1 MRASG
6 PSRYPRAAPRDP
18 PPARRSTGCEN
29 GPAAA
34 GAEIVPSRY
43 GRAPQRALPFAG
55 RERGGARV
63 EPFDRILGDSAEAEA
78 VREFGRRAAAVDAP
92 VLLTGESGTGKGLL
106 ARAIHEASARARRA
120 FVAVNCAG
128 VPETLFESHFFG
140 HDRGAFT
147 GAQQLHRG
155 LFEQADGGTLFLDEV
170 SELPLL
176 LQAKLLTALE
186 DGEIRRLGSERV
198 VRVSPRL
205 IAAAGCDLLDAV
217 RQGAFRRDLYHRLV
231 VLSFQLPPLRD
242 RPGDVEALACAFLD
256 AAARRYGLAG
266 RALEG
271 PALERLRRYAWPG
284 NVRELAHA
292 LEAALLA
299 CDGPRLLVRHLPAS
313 VREGRRPEPGSA
325 VPGDAGRPLPGS
337 PSDHGL
343 AAFPGAL
350 GPAAPGG
357 APRMRAVRYSFL
369 GSAHEERRRIVDALA
384 ACRGNK
390 TRAAEMLGMAR
401 NTLRA
406 KLRGWQELAGP
417 PETLD
422 RAVDG

>member
-1 MRASG
+1 M
-6 PSRYPRAAPRDP
+6 
-18 PPARRSTGCEN
+18 
-29 GPAAA
+29 
-34 GAEIVPSRY
+34 
-43 GRAPQRALPFAG
+43 
-55 RERGGARV
+55 
-63 EPFDRILGDSAEAEA
+63 EPFDRILGQSAEAEA
-78 VREFGRRAAAVDAP
+78 VRVFGRRAAAVAAP

-170 SELPLL
+170 SELPLV

-205 IAAAGCDLLDAV
+205 IAAAGGDVLDAV
-217 RQGAFRRDLYHRLV
+217 RRGAFRRDLYHRLV

-242 RPGDVEALACAFLD
+242 RPGDIEALATAFLD
-256 AAARRYGLAG
+256 AAAHRYGLARRG
-266 RALEG
+266 LDDA
-271 PALERLRRYAWPG
+271 ALERLRRYAWPG

-299 CDGPRLLVRHLPAS
+299 CDGPRVLVRHLPAS
-313 VREGRRPEPGSA
+313 VRDGRILELAHVGGYGLSGDG
-325 VPGDAGRPLPGS
+325 GDAQAAGT
-337 PSDHGL
+337 PSSYRG
-343 AAFPGAL
+343 P
-350 GPAAPGG
+350 PAAPF
-357 APRMRAVRYSFL
+357 APGTPRVRYSFL
-369 GSAHEERRRIVDALA
+369 GSAHEEQRRIADALR

-406 KLRGWQELAGP
+406 KLRGWHDPTAACDA
-417 PETLD
+417 LD
-422 RAVDG
+422 PAADG

>member
-1 MRASG
+1 M
-6 PSRYPRAAPRDP
+6 
-18 PPARRSTGCEN
+18 
-29 GPAAA
+29 
-34 GAEIVPSRY
+34 
-43 GRAPQRALPFAG
+43 
-55 RERGGARV
+55 
-63 EPFDRILGDSAEAEA
+63 EPFDRILGASAEAEA
-78 VREFGRRAAAVDAP
+78 VREFGRRAAAVAAP

-106 ARAIHEASARARRA
+106 ARAIHDGSARGRRA

-198 VRVSPRL
+198 LRVSPRL
-205 IAAAGCDLLDAV
+205 IAAAGCDLADAV
-217 RQGAFRRDLYHRLV
+217 RRGAFRRDLYHRLV
-231 VLSFQLPPLRD
+231 VLCYQLPALRE
-242 RPGDVEALACAFLD
+242 RPGDVEPLATAFL
-256 AAARRYGLAG
+256 AAAAGRYGLVRRPLDEA
-266 RALEG
+266 
-271 PALERLRRYAWPG
+271 ALERLRRYPWPG

-292 LEAALLA
+292 VEAALLA
-299 CDGPRLLVRHLPAS
+299 CDGPRILVRHLPAG
-313 VREGRRPEPGSA
+313 VRDGHA
-325 VPGDAGRPLPGS
+325 ADAA
-337 PSDHGL
+337 DD
-343 AAFPGAL
+343 AAFAASSA
-350 GPAAPGG
+350 PAASLIGRSPPGRG
-357 APRMRAVRYSFL
+357 LRYSFL
-369 GSAHEERRRIVDALA
+369 GSAHEESRRIADALA

-406 KLRGWQELAGP
+406 KLRAARECAAAGP
-417 PETLD
+417 PRGDGAPGAAAAVTSELAVALSD
-422 RAVDG
+422 RSLPAAARSAR

>member
-1 MRASG
+1 MQS
-6 PSRYPRAAPRDP
+6 
-18 PPARRSTGCEN
+18 
-29 GPAAA
+29 
-34 GAEIVPSRY
+34 
-43 GRAPQRALPFAG
+43 
-55 RERGGARV
+55 
-63 EPFDRILGDSAEAEA
+63 FDRFLGASAEAAA

-106 ARAIHEASARARRA
+106 ARAIHEASARTRHA

-147 GAQQLHRG
+147 GAQQSHRG

-170 SELPLL
+170 SELPLA

-186 DGEIRRLGSERV
+186 DGEIRRLGSEHV

-217 RQGAFRRDLYHRLV
+217 RRRSFRRDLYHRLV
-231 VLSFQLPPLRD
+231 VLSCTLPPLRD
-242 RPGDVEALACAFLD
+242 RAGDVDALAACFLE
-256 AAARRYGLAG
+256 AAARRY
-266 RALEG
+266 ALPPRPFDG
-271 PALERLRRYAWPG
+271 AALERLRLHPWPG

-292 LEAALLA
+292 VEAALLA
-299 CDGPRLLVRHLPAS
+299 CDGPRILLRHLPAG
-313 VREGRRPEPGSA
+313 VRDGAAGMAPLSAWGDTGQVGSGSRSGAASSYEAGSGGRS
-325 VPGDAGRPLPGS
+325 GD
-337 PSDHGL
+337 D
-343 AAFPGAL
+343 GASS
-350 GPAAPGG
+350 
-357 APRMRAVRYSFL
+357 RARGVRYSFF
-369 GSAHEERRRIVDALA
+369 GSAHEERRRIAAALE

-406 KLRGWQELAGP
+406 KLRESVMP
-417 PETLD
+417 DETTGGVE
-422 RAVDG
+422 ASG

>member
-1 MRASG
+1 MQS
-6 PSRYPRAAPRDP
+6 
-18 PPARRSTGCEN
+18 
-29 GPAAA
+29 
-34 GAEIVPSRY
+34 
-43 GRAPQRALPFAG
+43 
-55 RERGGARV
+55 
-63 EPFDRILGDSAEAEA
+63 FDRFLGASAEADA

-106 ARAIHEASARARRA
+106 ARAIHEASARTRHA

-147 GAQQLHRG
+147 GAQQSHRG

-170 SELPLL
+170 SELPLA

-217 RQGAFRRDLYHRLV
+217 RRRAFRRDLYHRLV
-231 VLSFQLPPLRD
+231 VLSCTLPPLRD
-242 RPGDVEALACAFLD
+242 RPGDVDALAACFLE
-256 AAARRYGLAG
+256 AAARRY
-266 RALEG
+266 AL
-271 PALERLRRYAWPG
+271 PPRRFDDAALERLRRHAWPG

-292 LEAALLA
+292 VEAALLA
-299 CDGPRLLVRHLPAS
+299 CDGPRILLRHLPPGVRDGAAGMAS
-313 VREGRRPEPGSA
+313 LPVWGEG
-325 VPGDAGRPLPGS
+325 
-337 PSDHGL
+337 
-343 AAFPGAL
+343 
-350 GPAAPGG
+350 AAPGHVADGSVGRGDVVAGSRSDAAGPAG
-357 APRMRAVRYSFL
+357 AGGPASRNGGAGPPVRARGGRYSFF
-369 GSAHEERRRIVDALA
+369 GSAHEERRRIAAALE

-406 KLRGWQELAGP
+406 KLREGDDPLEP
-417 PETLD
+417 TE
-422 RAVDG
+422 

>member
-1 MRASG
+1 M
-6 PSRYPRAAPRDP
+6 
-18 PPARRSTGCEN
+18 
-29 GPAAA
+29 
-34 GAEIVPSRY
+34 
-43 GRAPQRALPFAG
+43 
-55 RERGGARV
+55 
-63 EPFDRILGDSAEAEA
+63 EPFDRILGESAEAEA

-170 SELPLL
+170 AELPLPM
-176 LQAKLLTALE
+176 QAKLLTALE

-198 VRVSPRL
+198 LRVSPRL
-205 IAAAGCDLLDAV
+205 IAAAGCDLPDAV
-217 RQGAFRRDLYHRLV
+217 RRRAFRRDLYHRLL
-231 VLSFQLPPLRD
+231 VLTFQLPPLRE
-242 RPGDVEALACAFLD
+242 RPGDIELLAQEFLD
-256 AAARRYGLAG
+256 AAAHRYGLAPRPVEG
-266 RALEG
+266 AAL
-271 PALERLRRYAWPG
+271 ARLHAYAWPG
-284 NVRELAHA
+284 NVRELSHA

-299 CDGPRLLVRHLPAS
+299 CDGPRLLVRHLPAA
-313 VREGRRPEPGSA
+313 VREPRPDGGATPVEATRAPVAAGVIA
-325 VPGDAGRPLPGS
+325 FADA
-337 PSDHGL
+337 
-343 AAFPGAL
+343 
-350 GPAAPGG
+350 AAPGTNG
-357 APRMRAVRYSFL
+357 LPGGEAAAAPRVRGFRYSFL
-369 GSAHEERRRIVDALA
+369 GSAHEERRRIAAALE

-406 KLRGWQELAGP
+406 KLRAAVAEAGDAGGAP
-417 PETLD
+417 AD
-422 RAVDG
+422 

>member
-1 MRASG
+1 MES
-6 PSRYPRAAPRDP
+6 
-18 PPARRSTGCEN
+18 
-29 GPAAA
+29 
-34 GAEIVPSRY
+34 
-43 GRAPQRALPFAG
+43 
-55 RERGGARV
+55 
-63 EPFDRILGDSAEAEA
+63 FDLILGAGTEMEA

-106 ARAIHEASARARRA
+106 ARAIHDASAGARRA

-147 GAQQLHRG
+147 GAQQTHRG

-170 SELPLL
+170 SELPLG

-205 IAAAGCDLLDAV
+205 VAAAGCDLLEAV
-217 RQGAFRRDLYHRLV
+217 RRRAFRRDLYHRLV
-231 VLSFQLPPLRD
+231 VLTCQLPPLRD
-242 RPGDVEALACAFLD
+242 RPGDIEPLAAHFL
-256 AAARRYGLAG
+256 AACARRYGLPPRPLDGA
-266 RALEG
+266 
-271 PALERLRRYAWPG
+271 ALERMRRYGWPG

-292 LEAALLA
+292 VEAALLA
-299 CDGPRLLVRHLPAS
+299 CDGARILLRHLPPPLREWRGEEA
-313 VREGRRPEPGSA
+313 VREGGYPIVGS
-325 VPGDAGRPLPGS
+325 
-337 PSDHGL
+337 
-343 AAFPGAL
+343 GA
-350 GPAAPGG
+350 GG
-357 APRMRAVRYSFL
+357 AYGREGANGNGPGPPDGPPARQRSLRYSFL
-369 GSAHEERRRIVDALA
+369 GSAHEERRRIAAALE

-406 KLRGWQELAGP
+406 KLREGAG
-417 PETLD
+417 T
-422 RAVDG
+422 AVDEGAMVP